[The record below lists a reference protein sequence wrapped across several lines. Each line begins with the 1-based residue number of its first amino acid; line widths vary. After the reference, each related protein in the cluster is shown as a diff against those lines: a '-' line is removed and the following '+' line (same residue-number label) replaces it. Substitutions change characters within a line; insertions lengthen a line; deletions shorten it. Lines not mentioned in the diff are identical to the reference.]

1 VRRDRSCARQRQRS
15 TPVPGEGVIGYD
27 GAQRSIAMNRLLLA
41 ILVSATIAFPAFAAL
56 KQNDKAPDFSAKA
69 SLAGKEFGFSLK
81 AALKKGPVV
90 VYFYPS
96 AFTGGCN
103 IEAHTFAE
111 NKDKFDAAG
120 ASIIGVSRDSVVR
133 LNAFSADPQYC
144 AGKIAVASDP
154 DGAIATSYGLTKMDI
169 KPGMKDS
176 RGVEIDHDF
185 TERTTFVVTPEGKV
199 AAVFSSADD
208 KISPADHVQKS
219 LAAVQQLAGQKSSK
233 N

>member
-1 VRRDRSCARQRQRS
+1 
-15 TPVPGEGVIGYD
+15 
-27 GAQRSIAMNRLLLA
+27 MNRMILGLL
-41 ILVSATIAFPAFAAL
+41 VTATMVAPLMAVAL
-56 KQNDKAPDFSAKA
+56 KPNDKAPDFSAKA
-69 SLAGKEFGFSLK
+69 SLAGKEMDFSLK

-111 NKDKFDAAG
+111 NKEKFDAAG
-120 ASIIGVSRDSVVR
+120 ASIIGVSRDSIAR

-154 DGAIATSYGLTKMDI
+154 TGAIATSYGLTAMNL

-176 RGVEIDHDF
+176 RGVEIDHEF
-185 TERTTFVVTPEGKV
+185 TERTTFVVTPDGKI
-199 AAVFSSADD
+199 AATLSSADD
-208 KISPADHVQKS
+208 KISPAEHVEKS
-219 LAAVQQLAGQKSSK
+219 LAAVQKLGNK
-233 N
+233 

>member
-1 VRRDRSCARQRQRS
+1 
-15 TPVPGEGVIGYD
+15 
-27 GAQRSIAMNRLLLA
+27 MNRMILGLL
-41 ILVSATIAFPAFAAL
+41 VTATMVAPLMAVAL
-56 KQNDKAPDFSAKA
+56 KPTDKAPDFSAKA
-69 SLAGKEFGFSLK
+69 SLAGKEMDFSLK

-111 NKDKFDAAG
+111 NKEKFDAAG
-120 ASIIGVSRDSVVR
+120 ASIIGVSRDNITR

-154 DGAIATSYGLTKMDI
+154 TGAIATSYGLTAMNL

-176 RGVEIDHDF
+176 RGVEIDHEF
-185 TERTTFVVTPEGKV
+185 TERTTFVVTSDGKI
-199 AAVFSSADD
+199 AATLSSADD
-208 KISPADHVQKS
+208 KISPAEHVEKS
-219 LAAVQQLAGQKSSK
+219 LAAVQKLGSK
-233 N
+233 

>member
-1 VRRDRSCARQRQRS
+1 MA
-15 TPVPGEGVIGYD
+15 
-27 GAQRSIAMNRLLLA
+27 GAVLA
-41 ILVSATIAFPAFAAL
+41 AVMTVPAFAAL
-56 KQNDKAPDFSAKA
+56 KHGEKAPEFTAQA
-69 SLAGKEFGFSLK
+69 SRAGKAFTFSLK
-81 AALKKGPVV
+81 DALKKGPVV

-111 NKDKFDAAG
+111 NKEKFDAAH
-120 ASIIGVSRDSVVR
+120 ATIIGVSRDSLER

-154 DGAIATSYGLTKMDI
+154 DGKIADEYGLTKMAH

-185 TERTTFVVTPEGKV
+185 TERTTFVVTSDGRI
-199 AAVFSSADD
+199 ADVFSTSDEKIKPAEHVD
-208 KISPADHVQKS
+208 KA
-219 LAAVQQLAGQKSSK
+219 LAAVQQLASHTH
-233 N
+233 